1 MQRFTA
7 ELRRVLRPGGMVLL
21 MSGVATGEARLPMWK
36 WKQVAPKIGSL
47 LYMIYI
53 YIHVYI
59 YIYTRIYNY
68 IYI

>member
-1 MQRFTA
+1 
-7 ELRRVLRPGGMVLL
+7 MVLL

-53 YIHVYI
+53 YDYI
-59 YIYTRIYNY
+59 
-68 IYI
+68 